1 MDLLSFENVVPK
13 SPEAVEIDAIRQSV
27 AKDYEL
33 NNPNSQRAVDE
44 AATNNLL
51 VVFPSDRELQ
61 LDLDT
66 EHAFNIYQEMLP
78 LFNKYFGLV
87 QVEVRPSRSGLPK
100 RHVTLTTYEPL
111 TNYQRIAIQ
120 LALGSDRVREML
132 SIVQEHLKDPHPTLF
147 LENKDTPAV

>member
-1 MDLLSFENVVPK
+1 MDLLSFEDAVPK
-13 SPEAVEIDAIRQSV
+13 APEAVEIDAIRQSV

-33 NNPNSQRAVDE
+33 SNPNSQRAVDE

-51 VVFPSDRELQ
+51 VVFPNDKEIQ

-78 LFNKYFGLV
+78 LFEKYFGV
-87 QVEVRPSRSGLPK
+87 AKVEVKPSRSGLPK
-100 RHVTLTTYEPL
+100 RHVTLTTYESL
-111 TNYQRIAIQ
+111 ANYQRIAIQ

-132 SIVQEHLKDPHPTLF
+132 SIVQEYFKDPHPTLF
-147 LENKDTPAV
+147 LENKE